1 MPFNE
6 TQVKIRNAIL
16 KNIPK
21 EAEVSRIEFEGPR
34 LAIYA
39 KKPEVLV
46 ENSFII
52 TDLVSILRKRIV
64 IRSDPSVRLSEPEAR
79 KHVQSIISD
88 KTEITNVE
96 FDSTVGEVIIEVKK
110 PSLIT
115 GKNST
120 ALQKIIKT
128 TKWRP
133 RVLRSPPIQSKI
145 IASVRHYYQSEVKK
159 R

>member
-1 MPFNE
+1 LPFNE

-64 IRSDPSVRLSEPEAR
+64 IRSDPSVRLSEPKALTAELILD
-79 KHVQSIISD
+79 HIIQL
-88 KTEITNVE
+88 
-96 FDSTVGEVIIEVKK
+96 K
-110 PSLIT
+110 PFRTLIS
-115 GKNST
+115 KN
-120 ALQKIIKT
+120 LIHIF
-128 TKWRP
+128 WM
-133 RVLRSPPIQSKI
+133 LL
-145 IASVRHYYQSEVKK
+145 
-159 R
+159 